1 MSKNVPLSTIMVIF
15 EFTDAYQSIRDDGDY
30 LDDIVRRAQK
40 LCDVFD
46 YEFQLTKKEVDCYPN
61 LIFSIEF
68 LKCPV
73 SFQHN
78 MNVMNAFAQEFQIL
92 ISTASERYTDRL
104 PLD

>member
-1 MSKNVPLSTIMVIF
+1 MRKKLPLSVITVIF
-15 EFTDAYQSIRDDGDY
+15 EFTDAYQSICDDGSY
-30 LDDIVRRAQK
+30 LDNIVGRAQK

-46 YEFQLTKKEVDCYPN
+46 YQFQLTKREIDEYPN

-78 MNVMNAFAQEFQIL
+78 MNVLNAFAQEFQIL
-92 ISTASERYTDRL
+92 IACANEKL
-104 PLD
+104 LDD